1 MINNSQP
8 IIYKKKGFAF
18 SKYIYLL
25 AILALF
31 SINTYSQTVV
41 KGYVF
46 DQKHEPVIG
55 ASVGVKSTATGSFT
69 NDDGAFSLQ
78 VPNSSSVNILVSMV
92 GYKSQEINVTN
103 ITDPITVILV
113 ENVNI
118 LNEVVVTALGL
129 QRDKSK
135 LAYATQKISSSDLN
149 RVPSTSLASSLSG
162 KVAGLQITSANT
174 LGGTNNVI
182 LRGFKSLTQSNQAL
196 FVVDGVPVDNTNLNS
211 NGLDLGSTISDIN
224 PDDIESVNVLKGAAA
239 SALYGSRAVNGVIL
253 INTKRGSKNSKLN
266 ITVNQGVKVG
276 IVDSKTLPEYQTSY
290 GQGKGSYGNNA
301 VDSWFYYQPAFNT
314 NGDPTRIVI
323 TNQDLAWGPAYDSNK
338 SVYSWESFVPGGV
351 NYGKATPWV
360 TANNYKAK
368 DYFESPVST
377 NTSVYINGG
386 TDKSTYKVG
395 YTYED
400 NKGITPN
407 SSITKHNFN
416 FGWTQELVQNLTL
429 ETSLNYS
436 RTKAINRS
444 AYDYRSAN
452 TNVRDLRQ
460 WNPSNVSYTALKEAY
475 NRGYNAS
482 WNILAGS
489 YNIKSDD
496 VIKAAY
502 HNNAYWNDYENYN
515 NDGRDRYYGNVSLS
529 YKIIDDLKVLARVS
543 QDSYNQLSEDRIAVG
558 SVSTAKYYRSNSEYK
573 ENNYDLLL
581 DYRKNLSDKFNI
593 TALLGGTIRR
603 TNLSSITASTSGG
616 LVVPRLYALSNSKE
630 QVSAPTEFVGKKQVN
645 SVFGGATL
653 TYNNLITF
661 DVTGRWDQASTLPK
675 DNNSY
680 FYPAISGGFIF
691 SSLLPKLTWLDF
703 GKIRLNYAEVSSDA
717 PFYSIKNT
725 YVAGSPFN
733 GQSIFSVPSV
743 NNNPDLKPERNR
755 SYEVGLEA
763 GFLNNRI
770 NLDITYYHS
779 RLYDQILPVSVSS
792 ASGYSSFYVNGGTIQ
807 NKGVEVSLNVTPVRT
822 AFFSYDFT
830 LNWSKNNNKVISLY
844 GGQPSY
850 TIAQYH
856 NSVQLVAEVGQPYG
870 ILRGSDYEYLNGQPL
885 VDENGYY
892 VKKSSN
898 SNSNLGKISPDW
910 IGGITNRFSY
920 KDFALSF
927 LIDVSKGGNV
937 YSLDMDNGSRSGILA
952 HTAGLNDLGNPLRN
966 PISEGGGIILPG
978 VKADGTAN
986 DVRIDVSDAQKLGTK
1001 LPFGS
1006 TNALTAKSYV
1016 YDASYVKL
1024 REVAFSYN
1032 LPKKIFNKTRII
1044 KGITL
1049 SVSGRNLWII
1059 HKNLPYADPEQ
1070 GSPSTTLTSSA
1081 PLVYNSNASIG
1092 YQNAVYPSVRE
1103 FAFNTKINF

>member
-1 MINNSQP
+1 MKTTIK
-8 IIYKKKGFAF
+8 YKLLLVIFAV
-18 SKYIYLL
+18 
-25 AILALF
+25 F
-31 SINTYSQTVV
+31 SINAYSQTAV
-41 KGYVF
+41 KGYVL
-46 DQKHEPVIG
+46 DQKHEPIIG
-55 ASVGVKSTATGSFT
+55 ASVGVKSTAIGGFT
-69 NDDGAFSLQ
+69 NSEGFFSLQ
-78 VPNSSSVNILVSMV
+78 VSDPSAVNLLISMV
-92 GYKSQEINVTN
+92 GYRPQEIVVADAGEPVTA
-103 ITDPITVILV
+103 TLV
-113 ENVNI
+113 ENVNV

-129 QRDKSK
+129 ERDKSR
-135 LAYATQKISSSDLN
+135 LAYATQKISSGDLN

-196 FVVDGVPVDNTNLNS
+196 FVVDGIPVDNSSLNT

-253 INTKRGSKNSKLN
+253 INTKKGTKNSRLSV
-266 ITVNQGVKVG
+266 TVNQGVKIGVA
-276 IVDSKTLPEYQTSY
+276 DNKTLPKYQTSY
-290 GQGKGSYGNNA
+290 GQGKGSYGKNA
-301 VDSWFYYQPAFNT
+301 VDPWFYYQPAFNT
-314 NGDPTRIVI
+314 DGADAYIVI
-323 TNQDLAWGPAYDSNK
+323 TNQDLAWGPAYDANK
-338 SVYSWESFVPGGV
+338 SVYTWESFVPGGA
-351 NYGKATPWV
+351 NYGKTSPWV
-360 TANNYKAK
+360 AASDHKAS
-368 DYFESPVST
+368 DYFESPIST

-395 YTYED
+395 YSYD
-400 NKGITPN
+400 KNNGITPN
-407 SSITKHNFN
+407 SFLTKHNFN
-416 FGWTQELVQNLTL
+416 FRWSRELIQNLTF
-429 ETSLNYS
+429 ETSVNYS
-436 RTKAINRS
+436 KSNARNRS
-444 AYDYRSAN
+444 AYDYRSGN
-452 TNVRDLRQ
+452 SNVRDLRQ
-460 WNPSNVSYTALKEAY
+460 WTPSNVSYGALKNAY

-482 WNILAGS
+482 WNIVAGS
-489 YNIKSDD
+489 YDVKSDG

-529 YKIIDDLKVLARVS
+529 YRVIDDLKILARVS
-543 QDSYNQLSEDRIAVG
+543 HDSYNQLSEDRVAVG
-558 SVSTAKYYRSNSEYK
+558 SIATAKYYRSNSEYK

-581 DYRKNLSDKFNI
+581 DYRKELSNKFNI
-593 TALLGGTIRR
+593 SALLGGTIRR
-603 TNLSSITASTSGG
+603 TNLNSITASTSGG
-616 LVVPRLYALSNSKE
+616 LVVPGLYALSNSKE
-630 QVSAPTEFVGKKQVN
+630 QVSAPTEFVGTKQVN
-645 SVFGGATL
+645 SVFGGATVI
-653 TYNNLITF
+653 YNNLITF
-661 DVTGRWDQASTLPK
+661 DVTGRWDKASTLPSN
-675 DNNSY
+675 NNSY

-691 SSLLPKLTWLDF
+691 SSLLDNLTWLDF

-717 PFYSIKNT
+717 PFYSVKNT

-733 GQSIFSVPSV
+733 GQSVFSVPSV

-755 SYEVGLEA
+755 SYELGLEA
-763 GFLNNRI
+763 ALLDNRI
-770 NLDITYYHS
+770 NVDITYYQS
-779 RLYDQILPVSVSS
+779 RLYDQIIPVSVSS

-807 NKGVEVSLNVTPVRT
+807 NRGVEVSLNVAPVQTPD
-822 AFFSYDFT
+822 FGYDFT

-844 GGQPSY
+844 GGQLSY

-870 ILRGSDYEYLNGQPL
+870 ILRGSDYEYLNGEPL

-898 SNSNLGKISPDW
+898 ANSNLGKISPDW
-910 IGGITNRFSY
+910 IGGITNRFRY
-920 KDFALSF
+920 KDFTFSF

-952 HTAGLNDLGNPLRN
+952 HTAASNDLGNPLRS
-966 PISEGGGIILPG
+966 PISDGGGIVLPG

-1024 REVAFSYN
+1024 REVAFAYN
-1032 LPKKIFNKTRII
+1032 LPQKLFGNASII

-1092 YQNAVYPSVRE
+1092 YQNAVYPSIKE
-1103 FAFNTKINF
+1103 FAFNAKINF